1 MARTPWRF
9 QCDIPEGELDPDVT
23 VFLGDTFTNDSTGEK
38 TVRQDT
44 ADPAIIKL
52 SELPAALE
60 DPGLLEAAVPAK
72 AVPK

>member
-1 MARTPWRF
+1 
-9 QCDIPEGELDPDVT
+9 VT